1 MKKNINNNTSIAE
14 MKDELTK
21 GCAVLIV
28 SVVLLFFFPAIIM
41 WIWNGTIVNLFTSLP
56 TIGYWDAMWIYILSN
71 ILFKSSRGGD
81 FDFNR

>member
-1 MKKNINNNTSIAE
+1 MKKNSNNISIARIRN
-14 MKDELTK
+14 ELTK
-21 GCAVLIV
+21 GCAALIAV
-28 SVVLLFFFPAIIM
+28 AILIFLFPAIIM
-41 WIWNGTIVNLFTSLP
+41 WIWNGTIVNLFISLP

>member
-21 GCAVLIV
+21 GCAVLIA
-28 SVVLLFFFPAIIM
+28 VVGLTFLLPAVIM